1 MASSP
6 SPSPPVDLAS
16 LLPSTIGGVKGTIS
30 SATGSAILDTVGNP
44 DALTTLA
51 ATLGVAIDGVQFATG
66 TYAPGTHVT
75 GYRFPGVPEA
85 TLLSDWLA
93 SPEVQSGVTISEV
106 TLSGKSVMKWTS
118 GSQSAYLYAH
128 DDVMF
133 IVNSPSSQDSAEAVS
148 KLP

>member
-1 MASSP
+1 MNA
-6 SPSPPVDLAS
+6 
-16 LLPSTIGGVKGTIS
+16 TIS
-30 SATGSAILDTVGNP
+30 SATGSAILDAIGNP
-44 DALTTLA
+44 DALTTVA
-51 ATLGVAIDGVQFATG
+51 ATLGVPIDDVGYATA

-75 GYRFPGVPEA
+75 AYGLPGVPEA

-93 SPEVQSGVTISEV
+93 SPEVQSGATISEV
-106 TLSGKSVMKWTS
+106 TLSGKSVMKWTP
-118 GSQSAYLYAH
+118 GSQAAYLYAH